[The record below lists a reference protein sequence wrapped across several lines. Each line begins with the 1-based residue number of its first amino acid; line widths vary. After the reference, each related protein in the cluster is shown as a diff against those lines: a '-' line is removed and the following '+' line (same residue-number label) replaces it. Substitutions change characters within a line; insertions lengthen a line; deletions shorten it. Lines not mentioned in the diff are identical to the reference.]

1 MKFVEH
7 AKDNKLVKDFLDRGI
22 ISVDS
27 SVEQVERQLK
37 KRGATGAQ
45 LDEFAKLVDGYNKS
59 KEEKPVA
66 RKTTRRKSEA
76 KVFDKNEEEGTVA
89 KKTTRRKLAD

>member
-7 AKDNKLVKDFLDRGI
+7 AKKDKLVKDFLDRGI

-45 LDEFAKLVDGYNKS
+45 MEAFAKLVEGYYKS
-59 KEEKPVA
+59 KEKKPVAKIEEEKPVA
-66 RKTTRRKSEA
+66 KAVDESEEV
-76 KVFDKNEEEGTVA
+76 KPVA
-89 KKTTRRKLAD
+89 KKTTRRKSAN